1 MRCTNNI
8 GIEFVKTPAFDD
20 TAQNLA
26 QDTSENISAYKECAY
41 LHINDQKRNSSGGK
55 SGVRTVGTAAEIKR
69 KSRKR
74 KNGSRRLAIIKT
86 DCLKGENIVSEYFGS
101 LIVSRE
107 ERKK

>member
-41 LHINDQKRNSSGGK
+41 LH
-55 SGVRTVGTAAEIKR
+55 
-69 KSRKR
+69 
-74 KNGSRRLAIIKT
+74 KNH
-86 DCLKGENIVSEYFGS
+86 
-101 LIVSRE
+101 
-107 ERKK
+107 

>member
-1 MRCTNNI
+1 MIQRRI
-8 GIEFVKTPAFDD
+8 WLRIRQK
-20 TAQNLA
+20 
-26 QDTSENISAYKECAY
+26 ISV
-41 LHINDQKRNSSGGK
+41 HIKNEHICIRIIKKRNSSGGK

-86 DCLKGENIVSEYFGS
+86 DCLKEENIVSEYFGS

>member
-1 MRCTNNI
+1 M
-8 GIEFVKTPAFDD
+8 
-20 TAQNLA
+20 
-26 QDTSENISAYKECAY
+26 
-41 LHINDQKRNSSGGK
+41 
-55 SGVRTVGTAAEIKR
+55 RTVGTAAEIKR

>member
-1 MRCTNNI
+1 ML
-8 GIEFVKTPAFDD
+8 KTPAFDD

-74 KNGSRRLAIIKT
+74 KNGSRRFTIIKK
-86 DCLKGENIVSEYFGS
+86 DYLEAENLLFLSILGI